1 MKTFG
6 RALALMTMLV
16 SCVFAAPTLAFA
28 DPTVY
33 EVGNSEQF
41 DKAVAD
47 INGKTGGDYV
57 IKLTHDIESNGASF
71 SSDRTITILGNGH
84 TITLGK
90 GETHFGVSGGTQLNL
105 GATDGSDRL
114 TINGGGKNY
123 NDRPGVL

>member
-1 MKTFG
+1 
-6 RALALMTMLV
+6 MTMLV

-28 DPTVY
+28 TESNVY
-33 EVGNSEQF
+33 EVGDSEQF

-84 TITLGK
+84 TITLGE
-90 GETHFGVSGGTQLNL
+90 GETHFGVSGG
-105 GATDGSDRL
+105 GHSAESGS
-114 TINGGGKNY
+114 Y
-123 NDRPGVL
+123 

>member
-33 EVGNSEQF
+33 TVGNSEEF
-41 DKAVAD
+41 NNAVAD
-47 INGKTGGDYV
+47 INVNGRTGEDYV

-71 SSDRTITILGNGH
+71 SSGCTTTILGNDH
-84 TITLGK
+84 TITLGE
-90 GETHFGVSGGTQLNL
+90 GEAHFGVSGG
-105 GATDGSDRL
+105 
-114 TINGGGKNY
+114 
-123 NDRPGVL
+123 RPAESGIG